1 MFSIASAFNPTQ
13 TAIGSNIHV
22 WALRGFPLPVS
33 ITQFVLIKAN
43 AIAIDIANA
52 HSDADSDLPRMAL
65 TSSAAHPL
73 YHALRE
79 NITI

>member
-33 ITQFVLIKAN
+33 ITQFVLI
-43 AIAIDIANA
+43 IAIDIANA